1 MLVRRLLSGAVLVVT
16 ASAGLVLPAAAAAPN
31 PMCIDV
37 TNDRGNGVRI
47 YQWECQSNNN
57 NQRFVIDGGQIK
69 IKDTL
74 GTSRPMCVDVTNDR
88 GNGVR
93 IYQWECQSNN
103 NNQRFV
109 IDGGQIKIK
118 DTLGTSRPI

>member
-1 MLVRRLLSGAVLVVT
+1 
-16 ASAGLVLPAAAAAPN
+16 
-31 PMCIDV
+31 
-37 TNDRGNGVRI
+37 NGVKI
-47 YQWECQSNNN
+47 YQWECQTPNN

-74 GTSRPMCVDVTNDR
+74 NGGRPMCVDVTNSR
-88 GNGVR
+88 GNGVE
-93 IYQWECQSNN
+93 IYQWECQTPN

-118 DTLGTSRPI
+118 DTLA